1 MSGILCKHALKVF
14 NIKDV
19 FDLPSHYIMKRWTK
33 YAKRGF
39 YVEKHGIEKESLT
52 TQAARISR
60 KVTSIALKCSLS
72 KELLDDLE
80 KAIDNL
86 DLKADN
92 AIIKTREKANEVPL
106 VSTDCATD
114 TLAGKISFRVP
125 RVVKGSKNKRS
136 TIALE
141 KRKGKKKK
149 SGNNKGIE
157 PTNSSSFFILW
168 CCI

>member
-1 MSGILCKHALKVF
+1 
-14 NIKDV
+14 
-19 FDLPSHYIMKRWTK
+19 
-33 YAKRGF
+33 
-39 YVEKHGIEKESLT
+39 LT
-52 TQAARISR
+52 TQAAGISR

-86 DLKADN
+86 DLEADN

-114 TLAGKISFRVP
+114 TLTGKISFRVP
-125 RVVKGSKNKRS
+125 RVVKGPKNKRS

-157 PTNSSSFFILW
+157 PTNSSSFFIL
-168 CCI
+168 